1 MNRECPYIPFKK
13 PQEEGPKMLSLSE
26 KIKAKKEHENKKRIT
41 LEREIQKKTI
51 ESIFAKWMEREFVQ
65 FLDKDETNFAVN
77 NVVPIELR
85 DIIQNWGKLSTNV
98 IHGFSEDELK
108 MIYNKDF
115 RDSLYFDK
123 SERPDLV

>member
-1 MNRECPYIPFKK
+1 
-13 PQEEGPKMLSLSE
+13 MLSLSE
-26 KIKAKKEHENKKRIT
+26 KIKAKKEFENKQRIT
-41 LEREIQKKTI
+41 LERELQKKTI

-85 DIIQNWGKLSTNV
+85 DIIQNWGKITTNV
-98 IHGFSEDELK
+98 THGFSENELK